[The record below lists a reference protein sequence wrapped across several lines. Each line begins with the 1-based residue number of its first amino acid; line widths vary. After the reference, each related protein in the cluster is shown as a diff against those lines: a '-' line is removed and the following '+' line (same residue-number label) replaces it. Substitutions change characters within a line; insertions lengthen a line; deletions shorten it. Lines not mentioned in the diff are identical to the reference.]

1 MTLST
6 ASLSCA
12 RKAAGSFPAQFLP
25 AGQDSASP
33 AGQRQARAGSVCL
46 RDWGAAVLR
55 LLSSGTGTGGNK
67 SPDHGQDTGGTQPP
81 HCHALSQGTFLVDGP
96 GEEPMCNWTAWCTQ
110 NVLLTAFLGDTDQD
124 TRRQVFR
131 KAARSLDFFLKDY
144 GEDGSGCKGRGQWG
158 QSQPQRYGQLHSLQK
173 RAPLVRGYRRGKL
186 YGKNLLLKAL

>member
-1 MTLST
+1 
-6 ASLSCA
+6 
-12 RKAAGSFPAQFLP
+12 
-25 AGQDSASP
+25 
-33 AGQRQARAGSVCL
+33 
-46 RDWGAAVLR
+46 
-55 LLSSGTGTGGNK
+55 
-67 SPDHGQDTGGTQPP
+67 
-81 HCHALSQGTFLVDGP
+81 
-96 GEEPMCNWTAWCTQ
+96 MCNWTAWCTQ

-173 RAPLVRGYRRGKL
+173 RAPLVCGYRRGKL